1 MSRIASIVRLLIS
14 SRPVQWVLAILAA
27 LAAIRIRD
35 RSQRKAGAEAEREIH
50 EQADKDIA
58 LDIHRRAADAKRVP
72 IDIEDERIYRD

>member
-1 MSRIASIVRLLIS
+1 MSQIAAMLRFLIS
-14 SRPVQWVLAILAA
+14 SRPVQWVVAVLAA

-58 LDIHRRAADAKRVP
+58 LEIHRRAADAKRVQP
-72 IDIEDERIYRD
+72 DPDDDRIYRD